1 VNSRSAFDIWW
12 DFVCAF
18 MDWTHGHC
26 GSADDDEIKKC
37 LPPHDWLL
45 YLLAMV
51 SGSLEN
57 SGSFAMAVGGFPEH
71 GADLKTAFLKFGCP
85 GCAALVDDCI
95 AFRSE
100 GDAASE
106 WSDELDAR
114 EQEIEERAHF
124 SYEPIVDF
132 LRTHDR
138 DFSFSIL
145 SYCQEKPES

>member
-1 VNSRSAFDIWW
+1 MIRKNTAVNSRPAFDSN
-12 DFVCAF
+12 D
-18 MDWTHGHC
+18 
-26 GSADDDEIKKC
+26 
-37 LPPHDWLL
+37 
-45 YLLAMV
+45 
-51 SGSLEN
+51 
-57 SGSFAMAVGGFPEH
+57 
-71 GADLKTAFLKFGCP
+71 
-85 GCAALVDDCI
+85 
-95 AFRSE
+95 

-114 EQEIEERAHF
+114 EQEIEERADF